1 MDIILL
7 LSKFEIMNLFIFLAE
22 MLSLCL
28 LLSSLRIHHSALPS
42 LYGCY
47 CRLTTT
53 MRDISQLFHRI
64 VEIDGYNII
73 IEQNRN

>member
-28 LLSSLRIHHSALPS
+28 LLRSLRIHHSALPS
-42 LYGCY
+42 LYRC
-47 CRLTTT
+47 CCLLTNT
-53 MRDISQLFHRI
+53 MRDIRKFVLQRI
-64 VEIDGYNII
+64 VENDGYNII
-73 IEQNRN
+73 IE